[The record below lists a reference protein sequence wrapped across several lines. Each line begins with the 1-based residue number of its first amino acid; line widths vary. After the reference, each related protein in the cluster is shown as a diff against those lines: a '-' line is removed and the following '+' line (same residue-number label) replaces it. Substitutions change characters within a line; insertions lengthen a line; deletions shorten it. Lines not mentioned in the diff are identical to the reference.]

1 MVQVKV
7 PLEEKALDPVVERL
21 AEPVPE
27 PVQTPVVSPQ
37 TTETLGANDQTK
49 NKVQAA
55 PVEAAASSK
64 DTNALNGFE
73 DGPPLD
79 QLSPPDYFD
88 EDLSDIE
95 LPSTRPNATEPE
107 QASSPAGHI
116 PVVRPLASDIQ
127 PTKASQP
134 QVAPPVV
141 EPAAP
146 PVYPIPTKVEV
157 PTAASATSEAQGL
170 GPQLGEKDALNSGDW
185 REFIESLQTEL
196 SPGFYS
202 LLKTTVPLKYEGK
215 KLLLACS
222 NVALANPE
230 RLQEVQSLAGAFFGQ
245 EYIFQLVEGK
255 NTQETSLIKQE
266 MAEKDQEELDSQEV
280 AKTSPLVTKIQEI
293 FEGTEVIAVTPFKE
307 NGDV

>member
-55 PVEAAASSK
+55 PVEALEPNK
-64 DTNALNGFE
+64 NAPTGFE

-79 QLSPPDYFD
+79 QLSPPGYFD

-95 LPSTRPNATEPE
+95 LPTARANATEPE

-146 PVYPIPTKVEV
+146 PVDPIPAKVEA
-157 PTAASATSEAQGL
+157 PTAAKVTSET

-280 AKTSPLVTKIQEI
+280 AKTSPLVTKIKEI